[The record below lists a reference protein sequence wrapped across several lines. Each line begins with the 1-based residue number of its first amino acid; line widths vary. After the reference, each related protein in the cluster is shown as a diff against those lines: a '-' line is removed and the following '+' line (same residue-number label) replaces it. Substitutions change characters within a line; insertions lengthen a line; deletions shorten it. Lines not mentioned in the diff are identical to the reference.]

1 MTLGWRIGN
10 ECVADIPAAKE
21 AVISMYPKFLMIDTS
36 AIYYTFTAYGS
47 TVTQLTGPADAL
59 VLRIN
64 PTINYVGTGTPSR
77 GFHTYVFG
85 QCDFTAASAVCV
97 TSSSTVAPCPSGF
110 APQGQDVG
118 YDKVQA
124 GAIFGFFFCFVMA
137 LWIIAKNAGL
147 ILEAIRKW

>member
-36 AIYYTFTAYGS
+36 SIYYTFTAYGS

-64 PTINYVGTGTPSR
+64 PATNYVGTGTPSR
-77 GFHTYVFG
+77 NFHTYVFP
-85 QCDFTAASAVCV
+85 QCVIEDFQGSSMAAYDYV
-97 TSSSTVAPCPSGF
+97 
-110 APQGQDVG
+110 QG
-118 YDKVQA
+118 A
-124 GAIFGFFFCFVMA
+124 AIWGFFFSFTVA
-137 LWIIAKNAGL
+137 LWLVAKNAGL
-147 ILEAIRKW
+147 VINFIKRH